1 MSVTT
6 TPSMTPNFSTSVTD
20 YTTTCGG
27 GSVRVSVTPPA
38 GGAASVDGLPASRVR
53 QSRQVLIQPGQR
65 FVVRTTGGVARG
77 YSVRCLPADFPKFA
91 ASGLLPSATPFVA
104 LSEVSAFVFG
114 GGVAPY
120 AFVVDRHG
128 VPVWWMQ
135 TSSLTP
141 FNVTAMAGSRVGFWT
156 GTPFIGGIDDGTFEV
171 HAPNGALEHQVKA
184 VGTATD
190 AHEAL
195 RTSRGSWFV
204 SSYVHRDHVDLT
216 SIGGPADGA
225 ALDARIEEV
234 SATGDLIWQWNS
246 HDHIA
251 TPETAQ
257 PIIWQQLPPDPS
269 VYDLV
274 HLNSIF
280 EDGNGGLV
288 VSLRDTN
295 SVVHI
300 RKSDGVID
308 WKLGGTTTPVSLKV
322 VGDKAVGGPLGG
334 PHDAR
339 LSPDGSLTVFD
350 NRIGLKGQ
358 PRATRWRINLSKRTA
373 TLLEEVPDANVR
385 AAPCCGSARRA
396 TDGSW
401 LVDWGANPYVRS
413 YSPSRRL
420 LFSLAFSGHGFAYR
434 ASPFGVG
441 AGVRSSFVAGM
452 DAMHP
457 RP

>member
-1 MSVTT
+1 
-6 TPSMTPNFSTSVTD
+6 
-20 YTTTCGG
+20 
-27 GSVRVSVTPPA
+27 
-38 GGAASVDGLPASRVR
+38 
-53 QSRQVLIQPGQR
+53 
-65 FVVRTTGGVARG
+65 
-77 YSVRCLPADFPKFA
+77 
-91 ASGLLPSATPFVA
+91 
-104 LSEVSAFVFG
+104 
-114 GGVAPY
+114 
-120 AFVVDRHG
+120 
-128 VPVWWMQ
+128 
-135 TSSLTP
+135 
-141 FNVTAMAGSRVGFWT
+141 VGFWT

-171 HAPNGALEHQVKA
+171 HAPNGVLEQQVKG

-195 RTSRGSWFV
+195 RTSRGTWFV

-216 SIGGPADGA
+216 PIGGPVDGA

-234 SATGDLIWQWNS
+234 SATGDLLWQWSS

-251 TPETAQ
+251 ISESAQ

-288 VSLRDTN
+288 VSFRDTN

-300 RKSDGVID
+300 RKSDGVVD
-308 WKLGGTTTPVSLKV
+308 WKLGGTATLASLKV
-322 VGDKAVGGPLGG
+322 VGDKSVGGPLGG

-339 LSPDGSLTVFD
+339 LSPDGTLTVLD

-358 PRATRWRINLSKRTA
+358 PRATRWRINLSNRTA
-373 TLLEEVPDANVR
+373 TLLEAVPDVTVR
-385 AAPCCGSARRA
+385 AAPCCGSARRS

-413 YSPSRRL
+413 YTSSRHL
-420 LFSLAFSGHGFAYR
+420 TFSLAFTGHGFAYR

-441 AGVRSSFVAGM
+441 GGARGSFVAGM